1 MRAVEPNRTG
11 TIQRDG
17 VSIVYDVYE
26 NVGPTVFLLPTWS
39 IFHSRFWKMQ
49 IPFLARHFRV
59 LVPDGPGS
67 GRSGRPIGPAGYT
80 VSQFASDA
88 FAVMDATDT
97 TEAVLVSLSCGALWA
112 LEMGDTAPQRISGSV
127 FIGPAV
133 PLAPQLEERKAQRR
147 DEVFSGPEEW
157 EKYNVE
163 YWHREYGDF
172 LDFIVGRMFTEWHS
186 TKPIEDAISWGFDTS
201 PQVLTDSDQA
211 LDTVTRLGVGR
222 QAKRVGYPVLV
233 IHGDQD
239 AVRNPTQ
246 GSALAELT
254 RGELI
259 LLGGSG
265 HVPNVRDPV
274 KVNLLIKEFV
284 DRVAARQEAFR

>member
-1 MRAVEPNRTG
+1 MRAVEPDRTG
-11 TIQRDG
+11 VVDRDG

-49 IPFLARHFRV
+49 IAYLARHFRV
-59 LVPDGPGS
+59 LVPDGRGS
-67 GRSGRPIGPAGYT
+67 GRSGRPTGPAGYT
-80 VSQFASDA
+80 VSQFVGDA
-88 FAVMDATDT
+88 LAVMDATDT
-97 TEAVLVSLSCGALWA
+97 AASVLVSLSCGALWA
-112 LEMGDTAPQRISGSV
+112 LEMGDKAPERVRGSV

-133 PLAPQLEERKAQRR
+133 PLAPQLEERKAQGR
-147 DEVFSGPEEW
+147 DEVFPDPEEW

-172 LDFIVGRMFTEWHS
+172 LDFIVGKMFTEQHS

-201 PQVLTDSDQA
+201 PQVLTDSDRA

-246 GSALAELT
+246 GTALAKLT

-259 LLGGSG
+259 LLVGSG
-265 HVPNVRDPV
+265 HAPNLRDPV
-274 KVNLLIKEFV
+274 KVNLAIRDFV
-284 DRVAARQEAFR
+284 ERAAS